1 MLIHT
6 NPTDT
11 AQRCTEK
18 SVACWYGEL
27 VARPACHIDRGIL
40 MPRHAAP
47 KKQQQVHRSAAAE
60 RAYRSGSVTRTIDI
74 SRSPS
79 FEMRQRAMATAT
91 RHALALG
98 VVGMAFWVYDIGLLV
113 RG

>member
-1 MLIHT
+1 
-6 NPTDT
+6 
-11 AQRCTEK
+11 
-18 SVACWYGEL
+18 
-27 VARPACHIDRGIL
+27 

-47 KKQQQVHRSAAAE
+47 KKQQQVYRSPSAE
-60 RAYRSGSVTRTIDI
+60 RAYRTGSVTRTLDI

-79 FEMRQRAMATAT
+79 FEIRQRAMVTLN

-98 VVGMAFWVYDIGLLV
+98 VVAIGFWIYDIGLLF

>member
-1 MLIHT
+1 
-6 NPTDT
+6 
-11 AQRCTEK
+11 
-18 SVACWYGEL
+18 
-27 VARPACHIDRGIL
+27 

-60 RAYRSGSVTRTIDI
+60 RAYRTGSVTRTIDI

-79 FEMRQRAMATAT
+79 FEIRQRAMATAS

-98 VVGMAFWVYDIGLLV
+98 IVAMAFWIYDIGLVV

>member
-1 MLIHT
+1 
-6 NPTDT
+6 
-11 AQRCTEK
+11 
-18 SVACWYGEL
+18 
-27 VARPACHIDRGIL
+27 

-47 KKQQQVHRSAAAE
+47 KKQQQQVHRSAAAE